1 MAVFPVG
8 QKSVRIIVPSRR
20 KDGGIVDKAL
30 RAEWI
35 AKAKAV
41 LETPPFK
48 GSTPQ
53 TEVGS
58 YRHSDGR
65 CTHEEISILDSS
77 CKTSQLDAKGAR
89 KRVLEFAA
97 EMCRAL
103 GQESVFVRWG
113 DQSYVVSK
121 YFRYRNVP
129 VIAFSEL
136 SQDEQTKH
144 LAMGWTGLSR
154 AERVLQMLSLDG
166 WTLPPK
172 GSRKPVAGTPLRL
185 RAVHGGDGAARRAW
199 RWKGTFKDLKT
210 AKLDALPNGPRPGD
224 LFFFDSSNHFIGVAM
239 LTSRGLV
246 GPRNL
251 RVSHGSPA
259 PVTRGVLAM
268 ILLRQWDQLETELRR
283 KPLDQRF
290 FPKLKNLRERL
301 ERAVAETEPEKA
313 VSSKR
318 KTVRKVTAAMDP
330 FRESVR
336 IVGRMMFLRF
346 LIEKQSLPGGLQ
358 GLVDAY
364 ARLGEN
370 FYAEHML
377 PLWFDVLNRP
387 VESRSQDIRRV
398 FTDAYPYLNGGL
410 FTPVA
415 GERNIQLDRS
425 FFDPHNPDSFL
436 GIYSG
441 FEFTL
446 NEYGG
451 SDEALK
457 IDPSFFGKALESF
470 NSKLKKKKQGVH
482 YTPKPIA
489 IALAAEAI
497 LARLSHLTGI
507 PREQLTRLVK
517 GEKVINGQEAKKV
530 QCALEGLR
538 ILDPAVGSGVLLWA
552 CLEVMLAI
560 DSACDGV
567 LSGNDGYWRG
577 FTRWGDRSRYF
588 VCNCLFGVD
597 LSEEAVELTKLRL
610 WLSIALSDASGT
622 ETSQLPN
629 LDLNVFCGD
638 SLDPAALLEPKPL
651 VSSVGKQRRLIMA
664 DYDRAST
671 VNELIDKLAAHAQA
685 GAANPTEQEGLFKDI
700 SRLRRQL
707 AASGEGALEE
717 PSFNWRLF
725 FPQIFGDE
733 SRRGFDV
740 VIANPPYI
748 RIQEYKKQ
756 QAALVA
762 AYQKQWPTLASG
774 SADLYFAF
782 VELAVREM
790 AAPDHGQVAFIQPRF
805 NVIDA
810 AQRLRELLTG
820 HDTAAPA
827 RLRLWVDFDDQ
838 QVFKTAT
845 NYVALL
851 FAERLAEAAV
861 PTGFPYALPQPGSWE
876 EKGEVEDYDWIYPTS
891 PDLLN
896 AADEAWVMVPRERR
910 DRVAAMAAS
919 ARAVLEDLATVN
931 VGLQTSADD
940 VFLFQSMRTLGNGT
954 CELIRKSKKATEVV
968 VLEEALIRE
977 CVKGSRSA
985 PYALLYPYHG
995 GGEAIAPQELKRQ
1008 FPLTWRYLLSKK
1020 KRLLDRDMGQG
1031 SVAAWYQYGRDQGHG
1046 VCDQPKLIVPTL
1058 QCRGAG
1064 RLFFHTDAQGRI
1076 ALTGSGTG
1084 GGGALAISPR
1094 PGKGLS
1100 LDRLSQMLGSTA
1112 VWDYIMVHGSPQKPS
1127 KSRRYRGLDTKLVLS
1142 LPVVD

>member
-20 KDGGIVDKAL
+20 KDGGIVDRAL

-35 AKAKAV
+35 ARAKAA
-41 LETPPFK
+41 LETAPFK

-65 CTHEEISILDSS
+65 CTHEEIVILDSA
-77 CKTSQLDAKGAR
+77 CKISQLQAKGAR
-89 KRVLEFAA
+89 KRILEFAA

-113 DQSYVVSK
+113 DRSYVVNK
-121 YFRYRNVP
+121 YFRYLNVP

-154 AERVLQMLSLDG
+154 AERILQVLSLDG

-172 GSRKPVAGTPLRL
+172 GRRKPVVGTPLRL
-185 RAVHGGDGAARRAW
+185 RAVHGGEGAARRAW
-199 RWKGTFKDLKT
+199 RLKGTFKDLKA
-210 AKLDALPNGPRPGD
+210 AKPEGLRDGPQPGD
-224 LFFFDSSNHFIGVAM
+224 LFFSDSGNDFIGVAM
-239 LTSRGLV
+239 LTARGLV

-259 PVTRGVLAM
+259 PLTRGVLAM
-268 ILLRQWDQLETELRR
+268 ILLRQWDQLESELRR

-290 FPKLKNLRERL
+290 FPKLKNLRQRL
-301 ERAVAETEPEKA
+301 ECAVAATVPAKA
-313 VSSKR
+313 ASIKSKTIP
-318 KTVRKVTAAMDP
+318 KATAAMDP

-364 ARLGEN
+364 SRLGDS
-370 FYAEHML
+370 FFAEHML
-377 PLWFDVLNRP
+377 PLWFDVLNCP
-387 VESRSQDIRRV
+387 VQSRSQDIRRA
-398 FTDAYPYLNGGL
+398 FTDDYPYLNGGL

-415 GERNIQLDRS
+415 GERGIQLDRS

-436 GIYSG
+436 GIYGG

-446 NEYGG
+446 NEYAG

-470 NSKLKKKKQGVH
+470 NSKPKKKNKGVH

-497 LARLSHLTGI
+497 LARLSHLTEI
-507 PREQLTRLVK
+507 PREQLTRLLK
-517 GEKVINGQEAKKV
+517 GEKAIDGQQAKRV
-530 QCALEGLR
+530 QHALNGLR

-560 DSACDGV
+560 DSACVGV

-577 FTRWGDRSRYF
+577 YPQWGERSRYF

-651 VSSVGKQRRLIMA
+651 VSKVGKQRRLIMA
-664 DYDRAST
+664 DYDRAT
-671 VNELIDKLAAHAQA
+671 QVNELIDKLAAHAKA

-707 AASGEGALEE
+707 AASGEGALDE

-725 FPQIFGDE
+725 FPQIFRDE
-733 SRRGFDV
+733 NRLGFDV

-790 AAPDHGQVAFIQPRF
+790 AAPDHGQVAFIQSRF

-820 HDTAAPA
+820 HDNLAPA

-845 NYVALL
+845 NYVAML
-851 FAERLAEAAV
+851 FAERLPAAAA
-861 PTGFPYALPQPGSWE
+861 PTAFPYALPQPGSWE
-876 EKGEVEDYDWIYPTS
+876 EKGEVEDYDWIYPAS

-896 AADEAWVMVPRERR
+896 AANEAWVMVPRECR
-910 DRVAAMAAS
+910 DRVAAMAAT
-919 ARAVLEDLATVN
+919 ARADLDDLATVN

-940 VFLFQSMRTLGNGT
+940 VFLFQSLRTLGDGT
-954 CELIRKSKKATEVV
+954 CEVVRKSKKVTEVV
-968 VLEEALIRE
+968 VLEQALIRE
-977 CVKGSRSA
+977 CVKGSR
-985 PYALLYPYHG
+985 PMLYALLYPYRS
-995 GGEAIAPQELKRQ
+995 GGEVITPRELQKH
-1008 FPLTWRYLLSKK
+1008 FPLTWKYLSSKK
-1020 KRLLDRDMGQG
+1020 QRLLARDMGKG
-1031 SVAAWYQYGRDQGHG
+1031 TVVAWYQYGRDQGHG
-1046 VCDQPKLIVPTL
+1046 ECDQPKLIVPTL
-1058 QCRGAG
+1058 QRRGAG
-1064 RLFFHTDAQGRI
+1064 ELFFHTDVEGRI

-1084 GGGALAISPR
+1084 GGGALAISPQ
-1094 PGKGLS
+1094 PGKGTSLESLS
-1100 LDRLSQMLGSTA
+1100 KVLRSAA
-1112 VWDYIMVHGSPQKPS
+1112 VWDYVMVHGSPQKPS
-1127 KSRRYRGLDTKLVLS
+1127 KGRRYRGLDTKLVRS
-1142 LPVVD
+1142 IPIVE

>member
-1 MAVFPVG
+1 MN
-8 QKSVRIIVPSRR
+8 
-20 KDGGIVDKAL
+20 
-30 RAEWI
+30 
-35 AKAKAV
+35 
-41 LETPPFK
+41 
-48 GSTPQ
+48 
-53 TEVGS
+53 
-58 YRHSDGR
+58 
-65 CTHEEISILDSS
+65 
-77 CKTSQLDAKGAR
+77 QLNAKGAR
-89 KRVLEFAA
+89 KRILEFAA

-121 YFRYRNVP
+121 YFRYSNVP
-129 VIAFSEL
+129 VVAFAEL

-144 LAMGWTGLSR
+144 LAMGWTGLSQADR
-154 AERVLQMLSLDG
+154 ILQVLSLDR

-172 GSRKPVAGTPLRL
+172 GSRRPLAGSRFRL
-185 RAVHGGDGAARRAW
+185 RAVHNCNGITRRAW
-199 RWKGTFKDLKT
+199 RWRGGFKELKAGLLSPT
-210 AKLDALPNGPRPGD
+210 PEGPQPGD
-224 LFFFDSSNHFIGVAM
+224 LLFFDSGNQFIGFAM
-239 LTSRGLV
+239 LTPRGLV

-259 PVTRGVLAM
+259 PLTRGLLAM
-268 ILLRQWDQLETELRR
+268 ILLRQWDQLEIELRR

-290 FPKLKNLRERL
+290 FPTLKKLRQRL
-301 ERAVAETEPEKA
+301 ERVIAATPSMKSTA
-313 VSSKR
+313 RTSKKPR
-318 KTVRKVTAAMDP
+318 KFTAALDP

-346 LIEKQSLPGGLQ
+346 LIEKKSLPGGLQ
-358 GLVDAY
+358 GMAEAY
-364 ARLGEN
+364 SRLGDN

-387 VESRSQDIRRV
+387 VESRSSDIRRS
-398 FTDAYPYLNGGL
+398 FIDDYPYLNGGL
-410 FTPVA
+410 FTPGA
-415 GERNIQLDRS
+415 GERDIQLDRS
-425 FFDPHNPDSFL
+425 FFDPHIPDSFL
-436 GIYSG
+436 AIYSG

-446 NEYGG
+446 NEYAG

-470 NSKLKKKKQGVH
+470 NTKPKKKKQGVH

-497 LARLSHLTGI
+497 LTRLSHLTGI
-507 PREQLTRLVK
+507 PREALTRLLK
-517 GEKVINGQEAKKV
+517 GEKAIDGQQAKRV
-530 QCALEGLR
+530 QQALNGLR

-560 DSACDGV
+560 DSACVGV
-567 LSGNDGYWRG
+567 LFGNDGYWRG
-577 FTRWGDRSRYF
+577 FPQWGERSRYF

-638 SLDPAALLEPKPL
+638 SLEPAALLEPKPL
-651 VSSVGKQRRLIMA
+651 ESKVGKQRRLVMA
-664 DYDRAST
+664 DYDRASM

-685 GAANPTEQEGLFKDI
+685 GAANPIEQEALFKDI

-707 AASGEGALEE
+707 TASGEGDLEE
-717 PSFNWRLF
+717 PSFNWKLF

-733 SRRGFDV
+733 SRKGFDV

-756 QAALVA
+756 QASLVA

-790 AAPDHGQVAFIQPRF
+790 AAPDRGQVAFIQPRF
-805 NVIDA
+805 NEIDA

-845 NYVALL
+845 NYVAML
-851 FAERLAEAAV
+851 FAERLPEAAA
-861 PTGFPYALPQPGSWE
+861 PTAFPYALPQPGSWE
-876 EKGEVEDYDWIYPTS
+876 EKGEVEDYDWIYPAS

-896 AADEAWVMVPRERR
+896 AANEAWVMAPRERR
-910 DRVAAMAAS
+910 DRVAAMAA
-919 ARAVLEDLATVN
+919 AACAVLGDLATVN

-940 VFLFQSMRTLGNGT
+940 VFLFQSLRTLGDGT
-954 CELIRKSKKATEVV
+954 CEVVRKSKKATEVV
-968 VLEEALIRE
+968 VLEQALIRE
-977 CVKGSRSA
+977 CVKGSR
-985 PYALLYPYHG
+985 PTLYALLYPYRS
-995 GGEAIAPQELKRQ
+995 GGEVITPRELQKN
-1008 FPLTWRYLLSKK
+1008 FPLTWKYLSSKK

-1031 SVAAWYQYGRDQGHG
+1031 SVAAWYQYGRDQGHS

-1058 QCRGAG
+1058 QRRGAG
-1064 RLFFHTDAQGRI
+1064 GLFFHTDEQGRI

-1084 GGGALAISPR
+1084 GGGALAISPL
-1094 PGKGLS
+1094 PGKATTLESLS
-1100 LDRLSQMLGSTA
+1100 RMLGSPA

-1127 KSRRYRGLDTKLVLS
+1127 KGRRYRGLDTTLVRS